1 MVVAENPV
9 NYFVKLFL
17 TGIRDPFVFK
27 VEKEQSDR
35 VNVELAS
42 ASSARRCVV
51 FDTVDD
57 RTVAVS
63 IADIQ
68 AAHFLVDVG
77 TYATNKDDDGPD
89 PIGVYLRGRNEPIL
103 AGSEDLEGLNQ
114 MLDDLEGPADPSGAE
129 FTSFVDEDGEE
140 LVIRYDQLVCMIVP
154 CELLEDED
162 EEELPTSE

>member
-1 MVVAENPV
+1 MVAENPV

-35 VNVELAS
+35 VNIELQS
-42 ASSARRCVV
+42 ASSTGRCVV

-77 TYATNKDDDGPD
+77 TYATSKDDDEPD

-103 AGSEDLEGLNQ
+103 AGSEDPEGLNQ
-114 MLDDLEGPADPSGAE
+114 LLDDLEGPADPSGAE